1 MSQPL
6 VSIRGLTVTLGGTP
20 ILSGVN
26 TDIERGKVTALLG
39 LNGAGKT
46 TLLRALIR
54 EVPYEGS
61 VRFHCGH
68 DHSKPTP
75 EHIGYVPQRLRIDG
89 SVSLTVLDLFGLC
102 LRRRPLFFGL
112 GKRFRTRVV
121 ELLKQVGVERMV
133 DRAVDKLS
141 GGELQRVLL
150 SLALEPQP
158 ELLLLDEPAAGV
170 DFQMQQ
176 GFYDLIAQLNQQTGV
191 TVLLVSHDVTL
202 MPRVAHQVSCM
213 KDGRIDCSG
222 APQVILTTETLARI
236 FGPGTGVHLHT
247 H

>member
-1 MSQPL
+1 MSQAL

-20 ILSGVN
+20 ILSGVD
-26 TDIERGKVTALLG
+26 TDIERGKITALIG

-46 TLLRALIR
+46 TMLRALIR
-54 EVPYEGS
+54 EVPYQGT

-75 EHIGYVPQRLRIDG
+75 EHIGYVPQKLRIDG
-89 SVSLTVLDLFGLC
+89 TLVLTVLDLFGLC

-112 GKRFRTRVV
+112 GKRFRARVV
-121 ELLKQVGVERMV
+121 TLLESVGASHLV
-133 DRAVDKLS
+133 DQAVDKLS

-176 GFYDLIAQLNQQTGV
+176 SFYDLISQLNVRTGV
-191 TVLLVSHDVTL
+191 TVLLVSHDVSL
-202 MPRVAHQVSCM
+202 MPRVAHQVLCM
-213 KDGRIDCSG
+213 KDGRIECTG
-222 APQVILTTETLARI
+222 APQAILSGDTLARI
-236 FGPGTGVHLHT
+236 FGAGLGVHFHT

>member
-1 MSQPL
+1 MSQAL
-6 VSIRGLTVTLGGTP
+6 VSIHGLTVTLGGTP

-26 TDIERGKVTALLG
+26 TDIERGKITALIG

-75 EHIGYVPQRLRIDG
+75 EHIGYVPQKLRIDG
-89 SVSLTVLDLFGLC
+89 TLVLTVLDLFGLC
-102 LRRRPLFFGL
+102 LRRWPLFFGL
-112 GKRFRTRVV
+112 GKRFRARVV
-121 ELLKQVGVERMV
+121 TLLESVGAAHLV
-133 DRAVDKLS
+133 DQAVDKLS

-176 GFYDLIAQLNQQTGV
+176 SFYDLISQLNVRTGV
-191 TVLLVSHDVTL
+191 TVLLVSHDVSL
-202 MPRVAHQVSCM
+202 MPRVAHQVLCM
-213 KDGRIDCSG
+213 KDGRIECSG
-222 APQVILTTETLARI
+222 APQAILSGETLARI
-236 FGPGTGVHLHT
+236 FGPGLGVHFHT

>member
-1 MSQPL
+1 MS
-6 VSIRGLTVTLGGTP
+6 VF
-20 ILSGVN
+20 
-26 TDIERGKVTALLG
+26 TALLG

-89 SVSLTVLDLFGLC
+89 SLSLTVLDLFGLC

-112 GKRFRTRVV
+112 GKRFRARVV
-121 ELLKQVGVERMV
+121 GLLEKVGVARMV

-150 SLALEPQP
+150 ALALEPQP
-158 ELLLLDEPAAGV
+158 ELLLLDEPAAGI
-170 DFQMQQ
+170 DFKSQQ
-176 GFYDLIAQLNQQTGV
+176 KFYDLIADLNRNSGV
-191 TVLLVSHDVTL
+191 TVLLVSHEL
-202 MPRVAHQVSCM
+202 SMVSRHSHHVLCLT
-213 KDGRIDCSG
+213 DGKISCEG
-222 APQVILTTETLARI
+222 PPQEILTPGNLAKT
-236 FGPGTGVHLHT
+236 FGTDMQAFLHD
-247 H
+247 HHH

>member
-1 MSQPL
+1 MSQAL

-20 ILSGVN
+20 ILSGVD
-26 TDIERGKVTALLG
+26 TDIERGKITALIG

-54 EVPYEGS
+54 EVPYQGI

-75 EHIGYVPQRLRIDG
+75 EHIGYVPQKLRIDG
-89 SVSLTVLDLFGLC
+89 TLVLTVLDLFGLC

-112 GKRFRTRVV
+112 GKRFRARVV
-121 ELLKQVGVERMV
+121 TLLGSVGAAHLV
-133 DRAVDKLS
+133 DQAVDKLS

-176 GFYDLIAQLNQQTGV
+176 SFYDLISQLNVRTGV
-191 TVLLVSHDVTL
+191 TVLLVSHDVSL
-202 MPRVAHQVSCM
+202 MPRVAHQVLCM
-213 KDGRIDCSG
+213 KDGRIECSG
-222 APQVILTTETLARI
+222 APQAILSGDTLARI
-236 FGPGTGVHLHT
+236 FGAGLGVHFHT

>member
-1 MSQPL
+1 MSQVL
-6 VSIRGLTVTLGGTP
+6 ISIHGMTVTLGGTP
-20 ILSGVN
+20 ILRGVD
-26 TDIERGKVTALLG
+26 TDIERGKVTALIG

-75 EHIGYVPQRLRIDG
+75 EHIGYVPQKLRIDG
-89 SVSLTVLDLFGLC
+89 TLVLTVLDLFGLC

-112 GKRFRTRVV
+112 GKQFRTRVV
-121 ELLKQVGVERMV
+121 GLLENVGASHLV
-133 DRAVDKLS
+133 DQAVDKLS

-176 GFYDLIAQLNQQTGV
+176 GFYDLIAQLNERTGV
-191 TVLLVSHDVTL
+191 TVLLVSHDVSL
-202 MPRVAHQVSCM
+202 MPRVAHQVLCM

-222 APQVILTTETLARI
+222 APQAMLSGETLARI
-236 FGPGTGVHLHT
+236 FGPGLGVHFHK

>member
-1 MSQPL
+1 MSQAL
-6 VSIRGLTVTLGGTP
+6 VSIRGLGVTLGGTP
-20 ILSGVN
+20 ILAGVD
-26 TDIERGKVTALLG
+26 TDIERGKVTALIG

-89 SVSLTVLDLFGLC
+89 TLVLTVLDLFGLC

-112 GKRFRTRVV
+112 GKRFRTRVID
-121 ELLKQVGVERMV
+121 LLEKVGASHLV

-176 GFYDLIAQLNQQTGV
+176 SFYDLISQINERTGV

-202 MPRVAHQVSCM
+202 MPRIAHQVLCM

-222 APQVILTTETLARI
+222 APQVILSGETLGRI
-236 FGPGTGVHLHT
+236 FGLGAGVHFHR

>member
-1 MSQPL
+1 MSHVL
-6 VSIRGLTVTLGGTP
+6 ISIHGLTVTLGGTP
-20 ILSGVN
+20 ILRGV
-26 TDIERGKVTALLG
+26 TTGIERGKITALIG

-54 EVPYEGS
+54 EVPYGGT
-61 VRFHCGH
+61 VKFHCGH

-75 EHIGYVPQRLRIDG
+75 EHIGYVPQKLRIDG
-89 SVSLTVLDLFGLC
+89 TLVLTVLDLFGLC

-112 GKRFRTRVV
+112 GKQFRSRVV
-121 ELLKQVGVERMV
+121 SLLESVGAAHLV
-133 DRAVDKLS
+133 DQAVDKLS

-170 DFQMQQ
+170 DFQMLQS
-176 GFYDLIAQLNQQTGV
+176 FYDLISQLNERTGV

-202 MPRVAHQVSCM
+202 MPRIAHQVLCM

-222 APQVILTTETLARI
+222 APKAILTGETLARI
-236 FGPGTGVHLHT
+236 FGPGTALHLH
-247 H
+247 HH

>member
-1 MSQPL
+1 L
-6 VSIRGLTVTLGGTP
+6 I
-20 ILSGVN
+20 
-26 TDIERGKVTALLG
+26 G

-46 TLLRALIR
+46 TLLRALLR

-75 EHIGYVPQRLRIDG
+75 EHIGYVPQKLRIDG
-89 SVSLTVLDLFGLC
+89 TLVLTVLDLFGLC

-112 GKRFRTRVV
+112 GKRFRERVV
-121 ELLKQVGVERMV
+121 ALLGNVGAAHLV
-133 DRAVDKLS
+133 DQGVDKLS

-176 GFYDLIAQLNQQTGV
+176 SFYDLISQLNARTGV
-191 TVLLVSHDVTL
+191 TVLLVSHDVSL
-202 MPRVAHQVSCM
+202 MPRVAHQVLCM
-213 KDGRIDCSG
+213 KDGRIECSG
-222 APQVILTTETLARI
+222 APQTILSGDTLARI
-236 FGPGTGVHLHT
+236 FGPGLGVHFHT